1 MNDEAAGRH
10 GAHASPHHPT
20 PISRYRAL
28 VAFLL
33 GALSVLGFA
42 PFYLFPLPVIG
53 LALLFRLWQRAHSRR
68 MAAALGFAYG
78 FGFFAAGV
86 SWVYISMHDF
96 GGMPLP
102 LGVAATLL
110 LAAFLA
116 LFPALAGWLQ
126 GCSRNSGA
134 LKVVLLM
141 PAVWVFM
148 EWTRGWVLTGFP
160 WLAVGYSQVP
170 YSPLAGIAPVLGV
183 YGVSLAVAFSAGI
196 LAWLELG
203 RPGSRTGLW
212 LFALTLLWLAG
223 WGLKQ
228 IDWTQPEGAPLGV
241 ALLQG
246 NIAQDIKWQ
255 EERRQTSFDNYR
267 RLTLAAQDR
276 LVVLPET
283 ALPMFYHEVP
293 PDYLD
298 ELANHV
304 RRNNGDLIIG
314 VPEYLSREEYYNS
327 AFSLG
332 ASPSQSYR
340 KFHLVPF
347 GEYIPLR
354 PLLAWVMDL
363 IQIPLSDFARGA
375 RVQQP
380 MRVAGQRIAVDICYE
395 DVFGEEIIGQLPQA
409 TMLVNLSN
417 DAWFGRSIGPEQ
429 HLQIAQTRALEA
441 GRYMLRA
448 TNTGVTAIIDQRGEV
463 IQRAPQFVATTLRGQ
478 AQGYTGAT
486 PYVRFGNMAALIC
499 AALMLAAG
507 GWPRSR
513 HAAA

>member
-1 MNDEAAGRH
+1 MHDQAASQDA
-10 GAHASPHHPT
+10 AHTPLHHISPLL
-20 PISRYRAL
+20 RYRAL

-33 GALSVLGFA
+33 GGLCVLGYA
-42 PFYLFPLPVIG
+42 PFHLFPVPVLA
-53 LALLFRLWQRAHSRR
+53 LALLFRMWARAGSRR
-68 MAAALGFAYG
+68 AAAVLGFAWG
-78 FGFFAAGV
+78 FGFFGAGV

-102 LGVAATLL
+102 LAVAATLL

-126 GCSRNSGA
+126 GWNRSTGA

-141 PAVWVFM
+141 PALWTFM

-170 YSPLAGIAPVLGV
+170 YSPLAGYAPVLGV
-183 YGVSLAVAFSAGI
+183 YGVSLALALSAGI
-196 LAWLELG
+196 VGWLELG

-212 LFALTLLWLAG
+212 LFALTLLWLTG

-228 IDWTQPEGAPLGV
+228 VAWTQPQGAPLGV

-246 NIAQDIKWQ
+246 NIAQDTKWREDRMQ
-255 EERRQTSFDNYR
+255 QSFDIYR
-267 RLTLAAQDR
+267 SLTLAARER
-276 LVVLPET
+276 LVILPET

-298 ELANHV
+298 ELAAHA
-304 RRNNGDLIIG
+304 RRNKADLIMGI
-314 VPEYLSREEYYNS
+314 PEYRGDGEYYNS
-327 AFSLG
+327 AFSFG
-332 ASPSQSYR
+332 VSRGQNYR

-354 PLLAWVMDL
+354 PLLAWVLDVINM
-363 IQIPLSDFARGA
+363 PLSDFSRGA

-380 MRVAGQRIAVDICYE
+380 MQVAGQRIAMDICYE
-395 DVFGEEIIGQLPQA
+395 DVFGEEIIAQLPQA